1 MEEEKY
7 KSEMEMYHPDNDNPN
22 YSWLLGIIIGLLVT
36 IIVGLFSIRGTL
48 EEIYSD
54 THYTSAS
61 TDYLKNIENI
71 LEDIRSQR

>member
-22 YSWLLGIIIGLLVT
+22 YSWLLGIMIGLLGMILFT
-36 IIVGLFSIRGTL
+36 LVGIKGTL

-71 LEDIRSQR
+71 LEDIRNQR